1 MDWFRVQDIQLPIFQ
16 TLVGILACSILWGLV
31 IFIWQVVSQVR
42 GWSRTFAYSPK
53 FIRVAAVTIAGL
65 FVSSQSAGA
74 KALPD
79 TSVEKVDSGH
89 SNKSSDSLLVG
100 ALVGSGTV
108 NIATLSYMVAK
119 RRAAMRSAKFS
130 SQIENKEHPTEL
142 GVTEDKED
150 CDGDVDWRIIVR
162 VLGSPVV
169 ETSAGDTITIGKG
182 KSLELLTWLVEHR
195 ESSTRS
201 AARTALW
208 SENIQ
213 DATFSNVVSE
223 LRRALNEFA
232 GVPENEEWIP
242 RTFTNQMVL
251 NDKVVTDAFII
262 ENFLKHYLDNPNEIN
277 RNRLEESLSYV
288 RDLPFAGTNYSWADA
303 EGITTSHVITTV
315 QAAVLLGEYAI
326 SVNDTETL
334 FYVTEKGLRVL
345 PGHEELVALRMK
357 GHSKVGNRSAI
368 KLEWEA
374 YARAVEADAWAGGAP
389 SSQLEDLAKS
399 LAQV

>member
-1 MDWFRVQDIQLPIFQ
+1 MDWLREQDIQQPIFQ
-16 TLVGILACSILWGLV
+16 TLVVILACALLWVLV
-31 IFIWQVVSQVR
+31 AFIWQVVSQVR
-42 GWSRTFAYSPK
+42 GWSQTFAYSPK
-53 FIRVAAVTIAGL
+53 FIRIAAVAIAGL
-65 FVSSQSAGA
+65 FVSTQSVGA
-74 KALPD
+74 KDLPR
-79 TSVEKVDSGH
+79 TSAEKIDSNN
-89 SNKSSDSLLVG
+89 SNKSSDSLLVS

-119 RRAAMRSAKFS
+119 RRAAMRSVQFLSDTENEEVQVHLGEIKD
-130 SQIENKEHPTEL
+130 QIDDS
-142 GVTEDKED
+142 EDA
-150 CDGDVDWRIIVR
+150 DWRIIVR
-162 VLGSPVV
+162 VLGAPIA
-169 ETSAGDTITIGKG
+169 ETADGATIAIGKG

-208 SENIQ
+208 SENVQ
-213 DATFSNVVSE
+213 DATFSNVVSD
-223 LRRALNEFA
+223 LRRSLNASA
-232 GVPENEEWIP
+232 GDLENDEWIP
-242 RTFTNQMVL
+242 RTFTNQL
-251 NDKVVTDAFII
+251 TINEKVVTDAAII
-262 ENFLKHYLDNPNEIN
+262 GKLLKLYIDSPNEMN
-277 RNRLEESLSYV
+277 RRQLEESLSFV
-288 RDLPFAGTNYSWADA
+288 RDLPFAGMNYAWADA

>member
-1 MDWFRVQDIQLPIFQ
+1 MDWLSEQDIQIPIFQ
-16 TLVGILACSILWGLV
+16 TLVVILACALLWVLV
-31 IFIWQVVSQVR
+31 AFIWQVVSQVR
-42 GWSRTFAYSPK
+42 GWSQTFAYSPK
-53 FIRVAAVTIAGL
+53 FIRIAAVAIAGL
-65 FVSSQSAGA
+65 FVSTQSVGA
-74 KALPD
+74 KDLPRA
-79 TSVEKVDSGH
+79 SAEKIDSNN
-89 SNKSSDSLLVG
+89 SNKSSDSLLVS

-119 RRAAMRSAKFS
+119 RRAAMRSVQFLSDTENEELQVHPGEIKD
-130 SQIENKEHPTEL
+130 QIDDS
-142 GVTEDKED
+142 EDA
-150 CDGDVDWRIIVR
+150 DWRIIVR
-162 VLGSPVV
+162 VLGAPIA
-169 ETSAGDTITIGKG
+169 ETADGATIAIGKG

-208 SENIQ
+208 SENVQ
-213 DATFSNVVSE
+213 DATFSNVVSD
-223 LRRALNEFA
+223 LRRSLNASA
-232 GVPENEEWIP
+232 GDLENEEWIP
-242 RTFTNQMVL
+242 RTFTNQL
-251 NDKVVTDAFII
+251 TINEKVVTDAAII
-262 ENFLKHYLDNPNEIN
+262 GKLLKLYIDSPNEMN
-277 RNRLEESLSYV
+277 RRQLEESLSFV
-288 RDLPFAGTNYSWADA
+288 RDLPFAGMNYAWADA

>member
-1 MDWFRVQDIQLPIFQ
+1 MDWLREQDIQQPIFQ
-16 TLVGILACSILWGLV
+16 TLVVILACALLWVLV
-31 IFIWQVVSQVR
+31 AFIWQVVSQVR
-42 GWSRTFAYSPK
+42 GWSQTFAYSPK
-53 FIRVAAVTIAGL
+53 FIRIAAVAIAGL
-65 FVSSQSAGA
+65 FVSTQSVGA
-74 KALPD
+74 KDLPR
-79 TSVEKVDSGH
+79 TSAEKIDSNN
-89 SNKSSDSLLVG
+89 SNKSSDSLLVS

-119 RRAAMRSAKFS
+119 RRAAMRSVQFLSDTENEEVQVHLGEIKD
-130 SQIENKEHPTEL
+130 QIDDS
-142 GVTEDKED
+142 EDA
-150 CDGDVDWRIIVR
+150 DWRIIVR
-162 VLGSPVV
+162 VLGAPIA
-169 ETSAGDTITIGKG
+169 ETADGATIAIGKG

-208 SENIQ
+208 SENVQ
-213 DATFSNVVSE
+213 DATFSNVVSD
-223 LRRALNEFA
+223 LRRSLNASA
-232 GVPENEEWIP
+232 GDLENDEWIP
-242 RTFTNQMVL
+242 RTFTNQL
-251 NDKVVTDAFII
+251 TINEKVVTDAAII
-262 ENFLKHYLDNPNEIN
+262 GKLLKLYIDSPNEMN
-277 RNRLEESLSYV
+277 RRQLEESLSFV
-288 RDLPFAGTNYSWADA
+288 RDLPFAGMNYAWADA

-389 SSQLEDLAKS
+389 STQLEDLAKS

>member
-1 MDWFRVQDIQLPIFQ
+1 MDWLSEQDIQIPIFQ
-16 TLVGILACSILWGLV
+16 TLVVILACALLWVLV
-31 IFIWQVVSQVR
+31 AFIWQVVSQVR
-42 GWSRTFAYSPK
+42 GWSQTFAYSPK
-53 FIRVAAVTIAGL
+53 FIRIAAVAIAGL
-65 FVSSQSAGA
+65 FVSTQSVGA
-74 KALPD
+74 KDLPRA
-79 TSVEKVDSGH
+79 SAEKIDSNN
-89 SNKSSDSLLVG
+89 SNKSSDSLLVS

-119 RRAAMRSAKFS
+119 RRAAMRSVQFLSDTENEEVQVHLGEIKD
-130 SQIENKEHPTEL
+130 QIDDS
-142 GVTEDKED
+142 EDA
-150 CDGDVDWRIIVR
+150 DWRIIVR
-162 VLGSPVV
+162 VLGAPIA
-169 ETSAGDTITIGKG
+169 ETADGATIAIGKG

-213 DATFSNVVSE
+213 DATFSNVVSD
-223 LRRALNEFA
+223 LRRSLNASA
-232 GVPENEEWIP
+232 GDLENDEWIP
-242 RTFTNQMVL
+242 RTFTNQL
-251 NDKVVTDAFII
+251 TINEKVVTDAAII
-262 ENFLKHYLDNPNEIN
+262 GKLLKLYIDSPNEMN
-277 RNRLEESLSYV
+277 RRQLEESLSFV
-288 RDLPFAGTNYSWADA
+288 RDLPFAGMNYAWADA

>member
-1 MDWFRVQDIQLPIFQ
+1 MDWFREQDIQIPIFQ
-16 TLVGILACSILWGLV
+16 TLIGILACSILWGLAV
-31 IFIWQVVSQVR
+31 FIWQVFVQVR
-42 GWSRTFAYSPK
+42 GRSRTFVYSPR
-53 FIRVAAVTIAGL
+53 FIRIAAVAIAGL

-74 KALPD
+74 KAVPHA
-79 TSVEKVDSGH
+79 SVEKVDSSD
-89 SNKSSDSLLVG
+89 SNKSPDSLLVG

-130 SQIENKEHPTEL
+130 FQIENEEPPTEL
-142 GVTEDKED
+142 GVTKDEVDRG
-150 CDGDVDWRIIVR
+150 GDVDWRIIVR

-208 SENIQ
+208 NENVQ
-213 DATFSNVVSE
+213 DATFSNVVSD
-223 LRRALNEFA
+223 LRRSLNTSA
-232 GVPENEEWIP
+232 GDLENEEWIP
-242 RTFTNQMVL
+242 RTFTNQMIL

-262 ENFLKHYLDNPNEIN
+262 ENFLKHYLDNPNDVN

>member
-1 MDWFRVQDIQLPIFQ
+1 MDWLREQDIQLPIFQ
-16 TLVGILACSILWGLV
+16 TLVVILACALLWVLV
-31 IFIWQVVSQVR
+31 AFIWQVVSQVR
-42 GWSRTFAYSPK
+42 GWSQTFAYSPK
-53 FIRVAAVTIAGL
+53 FIRIAAVAIAGL
-65 FVSSQSAGA
+65 FVSTQSVGA
-74 KALPD
+74 KDLPR
-79 TSVEKVDSGH
+79 TSAEKIDSNN
-89 SNKSSDSLLVG
+89 SNKSSDSLLVS

-108 NIATLSYMVAK
+108 NIATLSYIVAK
-119 RRAAMRSAKFS
+119 RRAAMRSVQFLSDTENQEVQVHLGEIKD
-130 SQIENKEHPTEL
+130 QIDDS
-142 GVTEDKED
+142 EDA
-150 CDGDVDWRIIVR
+150 DWRIIVR
-162 VLGSPVV
+162 VLGAPIA
-169 ETSAGDTITIGKG
+169 ETADGATIAIGKG

-208 SENIQ
+208 SENVQ
-213 DATFSNVVSE
+213 DATFSNVVSD
-223 LRRALNEFA
+223 LRRSLNASA
-232 GVPENEEWIP
+232 GDLENDEWIP
-242 RTFTNQMVL
+242 RTFTNQL
-251 NDKVVTDAFII
+251 TINEKVVTDAAII
-262 ENFLKHYLDNPNEIN
+262 GKLLKLYIDSPNEMN
-277 RNRLEESLSYV
+277 RRQLEESLSFV
-288 RDLPFAGTNYSWADA
+288 RDLPFAGMNYAWADA

-326 SVNDTETL
+326 SANDTETL

>member
-1 MDWFRVQDIQLPIFQ
+1 MDWLSEQDIQLPIFQ
-16 TLVGILACSILWGLV
+16 TLVVILACALFWVLV
-31 IFIWQVVSQVR
+31 TFIWQVVSQVC
-42 GWSRTFAYSPK
+42 GWSQTFASSPK
-53 FIRVAAVTIAGL
+53 FIRIAAVAIAGL
-65 FVSSQSAGA
+65 FVSTQSVGA
-74 KALPD
+74 KDLPRA
-79 TSVEKVDSGH
+79 SAEKVDSNN
-89 SNKSSDSLLVG
+89 SNKSSDSLLVS

-119 RRAAMRSAKFS
+119 RRAAMRSVQFLSDAENEEVQVNPGEIKD
-130 SQIENKEHPTEL
+130 QIDDSENA
-142 GVTEDKED
+142 
-150 CDGDVDWRIIVR
+150 DWRIIVR
-162 VLGSPVV
+162 VLGAPIA
-169 ETSAGDTITIGKG
+169 ETADGATIAIGKG

-208 SENIQ
+208 SENVQ
-213 DATFSNVVSE
+213 DATFSNVVSD
-223 LRRALNEFA
+223 LRRSLNASA
-232 GVPENEEWIP
+232 GDLENDEWIP
-242 RTFTNQMVL
+242 RTFTNQL
-251 NDKVVTDAFII
+251 TINEKVVTDAAII
-262 ENFLKHYLDNPNEIN
+262 EKLLKLYIDSPNEMN
-277 RNRLEESLSYV
+277 RRQLEESLSFV
-288 RDLPFAGTNYSWADA
+288 RDLPFAGMNYAWADA